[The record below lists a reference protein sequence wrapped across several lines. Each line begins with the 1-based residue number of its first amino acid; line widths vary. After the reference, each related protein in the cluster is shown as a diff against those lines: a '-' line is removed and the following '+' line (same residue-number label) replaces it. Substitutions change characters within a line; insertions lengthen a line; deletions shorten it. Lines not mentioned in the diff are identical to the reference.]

1 MSDTESTIDYRELIS
16 RLIKSEMSKRKIK
29 YEDLSQLLAKQ
40 GTQQTS
46 ANLRNKINRGIMGA
60 DLFVQ
65 LLLVLN
71 VKQIDRDSI
80 LEIVADLSDSGG

>member
-1 MSDTESTIDYRELIS
+1 MSNPTPTTDYRELIS
-16 RLIKSEMSKRKIK
+16 RIIKSEMSKRKIR
-29 YEDLSQLLAKQ
+29 YEDLSQSLAEF
-40 GTQQTS
+40 GTHQTS

-60 DLFVQ
+60 DLFIQ

-80 LEIVADLSDSGG
+80 LEIISSLNEH